1 METSVRESVCTRL
14 RLDPTSTFVEHEP
27 CDSECAVRDISLRYP
42 TGELSHVSASWGST
56 ASIFHLSELKHLNL
70 WREMCKNKRRGR
82 SICENTLKRA
92 DKKYVK
98 LFFCPDHKYRSTEK
112 HSIWSRCW
120 CFYRQVSHLRTECET
135 MRRNSAACRLY
146 PDELTCLSCDRHFLF
161 LGHRWLLNGSGR
173 WRSRLQQKQSGE

>member
-1 METSVRESVCTRL
+1 MNPATLSVLSETFPSVTPQVSWVTCRL
-14 RLDPTSTFVEHEP
+14 H
-27 CDSECAVRDISLRYP
+27 
-42 TGELSHVSASWGST
+42 GGST

-135 MRRNSAACRLY
+135 MRRNSATCWLY